1 VTATETLQLQCDLRD
16 ILTSAL
22 LSADLL
28 RKHADPA
35 VVKRAETV
43 VSAIAR
49 VVERVG

>member
-1 VTATETLQLQCDLRD
+1 MLLLQCDVRD

-22 LSADLL
+22 LAADLL
-28 RKHADPA
+28 RRHPSPL

-43 VSAIAR
+43 VDGIMR